1 MKESEEGIVVINEV
15 LLEVLET
22 RLSRGMVET
31 P

>member
-1 MKESEEGIVVINEV
+1 VKESGKGIVVISEI